1 MKSDRVILILQPSP
15 IHGVAVFSRK
25 NIKKGAVLP
34 LFAKHDL
41 AVRKHASPI
50 ERHYAVHYTAKNRI
64 RSKPLGWHCPED
76 FHRMSIGWYLNHS
89 DEANAHCNDDY
100 EYFAS
105 RDIKADEEITVD
117 YEKFC

>member
-1 MKSDRVILILQPSP
+1 MKSNRVMLILEPSP
-15 IHGVAVFSRK
+15 IHGVGVFSRK

-64 RSKPLGWHCPED
+64 GSKPLGWHCPKD
-76 FHRMSIGWYLNHS
+76 FHRMSVGWYTNHS
-89 DEANAHCNDDY
+89 KRPNVETRTWKAL
-100 EYFAS
+100 
-105 RDIKADEEITVD
+105 RDIKKGEEITID
-117 YEKFC
+117 YSFL